1 MCVTSAHNINLFWH
15 QEEEEI
21 DESEMPIVE
30 MIETT
35 EADGTQTTTKQIFK
49 VL

>member
-1 MCVTSAHNINLFWH
+1 
-15 QEEEEI
+15 
-21 DESEMPIVE
+21 MPIVE

-49 VL
+49 VLLYSGWLCNHDSNDLRVQNYTIGA